1 MPTANEL
8 LRDATISHQVDLAQ
22 YSAHV
27 VRRMIGVLNRSDA
40 DLMAA
45 LNSALDRLDVE
56 TFSVER
62 LELVLQSVRA
72 VNVAAYQALER
83 ELSAELR
90 LFAEV
95 EAQAQ
100 ADLLADAVPEPIA
113 PALNFVRVEPAQV
126 YAAAMARPFQGRLL
140 REWASSM
147 EAARMQR
154 VRDAVSI
161 GFTTGKT
168 VDQIA
173 REIRGTRA
181 AKYADGFLQ
190 IDRRGAQAVVRT
202 AVQHLAATVQQR
214 TFAENA
220 DVVKAV
226 VWSAT
231 LDNRTSAICRVRDR
245 KQYRNTER
253 HEPIGHSIPWLAGP
267 GRSHWNAVVG
277 GTLVTTK
284 RGLIPIERVLVGDFV
299 LTHAGRFRLVLDVRS
314 KKNESGVVRVVHT
327 ESGRVLRATDDHPVA
342 TSSGWRFVGALEVG
356 DNLFGDPHCLHEVRR
371 VGRQVGAEPEDGPS
385 VADSSHV
392 ALQRTIQL
400 VAANINLKRDH
411 QFGAREVENHVIDA
425 VLSDPSWV
433 EDQCFAHHLLATAD
447 ALKKLGG
454 NGLGDL
460 LSNRLRDLGVAHAVR
475 DSLVMPGC
483 EVGGYGPL
491 DNAGHSARVVLRH
504 SSRVHCHRAV
514 CLLCLPP
521 RPMLFSCGSDAP
533 AGGEVEARLL
543 GFGPDWDGMPLGV
556 GGEASVCESVRAL
569 DLSERYSISDVA
581 VDDQGLEH
589 GVRFSHDRVCA
600 LELQKYDDSVYDL
613 EVEGDASY
621 FASGIAVSNCRSAQ
635 TPVLKSLAEITGLDI
650 RADWPEGTRASMD
663 GQVPKATTYGEWLQR
678 QTAARQDEVVGPTRG
693 RLMREGKLP
702 FDALYTNRGEYLT
715 LDELRARHP
724 GAFRRA
730 GV

>member
-45 LNSALDRLDVE
+45 LNSALDRMDAE
-56 TFSVER
+56 TFSIER

-100 ADLLADAVPEPIA
+100 ADILAGAVPEPIA

-126 YAAAMARPFQGRLL
+126 YVAAMARPFQGRLL

-202 AVQHLAATVQQR
+202 AIQHLAATVQQR

-226 VWSAT
+226 TWSAT

-245 KQYRNTER
+245 KQYRNTDK

-267 GRSHWNAVVG
+267 GRSHWN
-277 GTLVTTK
+277 
-284 RGLIPIERVLVGDFV
+284 
-299 LTHAGRFRLVLDVRS
+299 
-314 KKNESGVVRVVHT
+314 
-327 ESGRVLRATDDHPVA
+327 
-342 TSSGWRFVGALEVG
+342 
-356 DNLFGDPHCLHEVRR
+356 
-371 VGRQVGAEPEDGPS
+371 
-385 VADSSHV
+385 
-392 ALQRTIQL
+392 
-400 VAANINLKRDH
+400 
-411 QFGAREVENHVIDA
+411 
-425 VLSDPSWV
+425 
-433 EDQCFAHHLLATAD
+433 
-447 ALKKLGG
+447 
-454 NGLGDL
+454 
-460 LSNRLRDLGVAHAVR
+460 
-475 DSLVMPGC
+475 
-483 EVGGYGPL
+483 
-491 DNAGHSARVVLRH
+491 
-504 SSRVHCHRAV
+504 
-514 CLLCLPP
+514 
-521 RPMLFSCGSDAP
+521 
-533 AGGEVEARLL
+533 
-543 GFGPDWDGMPLGV
+543 
-556 GGEASVCESVRAL
+556 
-569 DLSERYSISDVA
+569 
-581 VDDQGLEH
+581 
-589 GVRFSHDRVCA
+589 
-600 LELQKYDDSVYDL
+600 
-613 EVEGDASY
+613 
-621 FASGIAVSNCRSAQ
+621 CRSAQ
-635 TPVLKSLAEITGLDI
+635 TPVLKSLAEITGLAI
-650 RADWPEGTRASMD
+650 KTDWPESTRASMD
-663 GQVPKATTYGEWLQR
+663 GQVPKSTTYGEWLQR

-715 LDELRARHP
+715 LDELRARHAQ
-724 GAFRRA
+724 AFRRA